1 MDEFDMDY
9 SEPGPSNATR
19 LDLRPQIAFVPGDSA
34 AEEFD
39 SDESDEQFY
48 DAYSE
53 YVDVG
58 TPVMAEE
65 NDSDNDAEDES
76 LLGSSNTEALSD
88 LEKILC
94 ANHVYQEFLENA
106 IRDFTDII
114 EKNRKLQEELPARLA
129 ERTQRRSKPKVRKNW
144 YQALIFHHPYFRD
157 VNGMPAPPNEDEL
170 TKRANKELDPY
181 ITPARAWSAKEFCTL
196 VKAVQDNLLQQN
208 LEALLDR
215 KKTLSERLLTTEDPS
230 QNAELKERISQ
241 LDEQMSKVREMTL
254 VELLEQSTRPI
265 DWLRIAAMDMNSDR
279 TAFGCEMH
287 WRHLLDVRLNQGPW
301 TPEEEER
308 LCTLVTKW
316 DERCWDQVAAEL
328 NTGRSA
334 FQCALHYCRN
344 HAVRVNIGPFTPTE
358 DKRLRLLINL
368 CTEGD
373 NIYWSQVA
381 HFMGTRSKKQV
392 MNRYYRSMD
401 PHILHGRWT
410 AEEDMML
417 LIAINIYGSE
427 GWSKVATL
435 MPGRTK
441 HQCREHYIKSF
452 ACDIISGP
460 YTPSEDKALVELVD
474 KHGLGCWAQVAKG
487 MPWRTSNSV
496 LTRYTRLSRMVGKDK
511 VTAADLEKI
520 YAKPDSMVTE
530 RPRMQ
535 TPAIVRRMNVFRRIC
550 RMINTSTQREV
561 ALKLVKGDSETVDRE
576 TCLQLYR
583 RLLHKFQS
591 GRWSHH
597 APTQARSLNRA
608 IAQYAQPLY
617 RRPWRNMA
625 AYEHEE
631 WQAVTNVLH
640 DVHNLERSPGDP
652 KFEQMDTVPV
662 FEEFLCT
669 SVLGVPAN
677 FQPGTSHQLPLLAP
691 CETTMATFGRLV
703 DRFVDGDVEKCWSFL
718 QDFESFPELCAA
730 LDAVNVESIRCTDC
744 TSRAPLEDELSS
756 MANRELAVHL
766 DQLACRRCVLMR
778 ETRRNYDVLRSRFLS
793 YFFWPLLLDK
803 QNVAETVMLP
813 PDTSS
818 KGRKVRR
825 VRKKQKKPWV
835 KEAWAQRRRQAAQ
848 AAAAAE
854 SQGGQGDASGEEAV
868 AEDNDGED
876 DEAMPSTSQGE
887 GSDGNMAVDEGSGDE
902 TTPSTSQ

>member
-1 MDEFDMDY
+1 MDY
-9 SEPGPSNATR
+9 SEPGPSNAEPGPSNAEPGLSNATP
-19 LDLRPQIAFVPGDSA
+19 LDLRPQIALFPGVSD

-48 DAYSE
+48 DACSE

-65 NDSDNDAEDES
+65 NDSDNDAENES
-76 LLGSSNTEALSD
+76 LLGSSNTEAPSD
-88 LEKILC
+88 LQQCLY
-94 ANHVYQEFLENA
+94 ANQVYQEFLENA
-106 IRDFTDII
+106 VRELTEFL
-114 EKNRKLQEELPARLA
+114 EKNRQLQEELPARVA
-129 ERTQRRSKPKVRKNW
+129 ERTQRRRKPKVRKNW
-144 YQALIFHHPYFRD
+144 YHSLVFHHPYFRD
-157 VNGMPAPPNEDEL
+157 VNGMSAPPNEDEL
-170 TKRANKELDPY
+170 AKRANKELDPY
-181 ITPARAWSAKEFCTL
+181 LTPTRVWTTEECRSL
-196 VKAVQDNLLQQN
+196 VNAVQDNLLEQN
-208 LEALLDR
+208 LEALMDR
-215 KKTLSERLLTTEDPS
+215 KKTLSERLLTTDDPS

-265 DWLRIAAMDMNSDR
+265 DWLRIAANNMNSDR

-334 FQCALHYCRN
+334 FQCAQHYCMNR
-344 HAVRVNIGPFTPTE
+344 AVRVNIGPFTPSE
-358 DKRLRLLINL
+358 DERLRLLINL
-368 CTEGD
+368 CSERD
-373 NIYWSQVA
+373 NISWSQVA

-392 MNRYYRSMD
+392 
-401 PHILHGRWT
+401 
-410 AEEDMML
+410 
-417 LIAINIYGSE
+417 
-427 GWSKVATL
+427 ATL
-435 MPGRTK
+435 LPGRTK
-441 HQCREHYIKSF
+441 HQCRERYISNF
-452 ACDIISGP
+452 ACDTVSGP

-487 MPWRTSNSV
+487 MPWRTSHSV
-496 LTRYTRLSRMVGKDK
+496 LTRYRRLSQMVGKDK
-511 VTAADLEKI
+511 VTAADLEKL
-520 YAKPDSMVTE
+520 YTTPDSVVAE
-530 RPRMQ
+530 VPRML
-535 TPAIVRRMNVFRRIC
+535 TTAMDRRINVYRRIC

-561 ALKLVKGDSETVDRE
+561 ALKLVKCDSEIVDRE
-576 TCLQLYR
+576 TCLRLYR

-617 RRPWRNMA
+617 RPLWRNMA

-652 KFEQMDTVPV
+652 KIEQMDTVPV
-662 FEEFLCT
+662 FEEFFCM

-677 FQPGTSHQLPLLAP
+677 FEPGTSHQLPLLAP

-703 DRFVDGDVEKCWSFL
+703 DRFADGDAEKCWSFL
-718 QDFESFPELCAA
+718 RDFESFPELSAA
-730 LDAVNVESIRCTDC
+730 LDAVNVESIQCADC
-744 TSRAPLEDELSS
+744 TSRALLEDELPS
-756 MANRELAVHL
+756 MANRELAL
-766 DQLACRRCVLMR
+766 YSDQLACRRCVLLR
-778 ETRRNYDVLRSRFLS
+778 ETRRNYDVLRSHFLS
-793 YFFWPLLLDK
+793 YFFWPLLLDE
-803 QNVAETVMLP
+803 QNVAETVVLP
-813 PDTSS
+813 PGTPS

-825 VRKKQKKPWV
+825 VRRKQKKPWV

-854 SQGGQGDASGEEAV
+854 SQGGQGDASGKEAV

-876 DEAMPSTSQGE
+876 DEAMPSTSQDE
-887 GSDGNMAVDEGSGDE
+887 GSDGNMAVDEGTGDE